1 MVDMVEKGTFF
12 KGVAAVGLVCEVDP
26 KRYMSNIKWALPLA
40 DLEKSPI
47 GQWKKDNPD
56 AVLSLEAAVKETRL
70 VLQQL
75 RLKKRAG
82 DKEGFRREA
91 KIEFEEEEEEEDD
104 EEEEDIDD
112 LTPPYPVLSMNLDE
126 VSKYF
131 ALLMRR
137 LQEMQYGQ
145 KKDKKF
151 LLWASRKN
159 PAAEPGN
166 EYNILL
172 Y

>member
-1 MVDMVEKGTFF
+1 MY
-12 KGVAAVGLVCEVDP
+12 LVHLFP
-26 KRYMSNIKWALPLA
+26 SQSMSCGRISVPPPNRTNIKWALPLA